1 MVLGIIGGVLCI
13 LLGLFL
19 LFTGVIF
26 INPEIWQNIYK
37 TTEAGRQ
44 FLPDSR
50 LISFSA
56 TLFIIFGVLSFIA
69 AALGLI
75 GGIIVKKKNVAS
87 GVMMIVAAVLS
98 ILAYFN
104 VVSMILF
111 LIGGILALM
120 KEPQKVPSDPSRY
133 PPPYSSPDNPRLN

>member
-1 MVLGIIGGVLCI
+1 MRNASMVLGIIGGVICI
-13 LLGLFL
+13 PEGLFL
-19 LFTGVIF
+19 IAAGVIF
-26 INPEIWQNIYK
+26 INPEIWQSIYNPGL
-37 TTEAGRQ
+37 TEAGRQ

-56 TLFIIFGVLSFIA
+56 TLFIIFGVLFFIA

-98 ILAYFN
+98 LLAYFN
-104 VVSMILF
+104 VLSMILF

-120 KEPQKVPSDPSRY
+120 KEPQNVMPTDP
-133 PPPYSSPDNPRLN
+133 PQSPRA

>member
-1 MVLGIIGGVLCI
+1 MRNASMVLGIIGGVICI
-13 LLGLFL
+13 PEGLFL
-19 LFTGVIF
+19 IAAGVIF
-26 INPEIWQNIYK
+26 INPEIWQSIYNPGL
-37 TTEAGRQ
+37 TEAGRQ

-120 KEPQKVPSDPSRY
+120 KEPQKVPPVPSQY
-133 PPPYSSPDNPRLN
+133 PRP